1 MIQNF
6 KERNPMQVSF
16 TSLVGLAHNIE
27 NTNNINS
34 IKRAYPDSNI
44 DNYLES
50 AFAKI
55 NLISGKKD
63 IFLKT
68 TENSISITNKDGNMC
83 YAATN
88 FDINHSK
95 EPNDEQIKNQLEKFT
110 DDFETNFKDG
120 TVII

>member
-1 MIQNF
+1 
-6 KERNPMQVSF
+6 MQVSF